1 MRSSKLIT
9 IGTSAV
15 VAGVLMLGLA
25 YMTSGT
31 ANAGNIIV
39 VPCDAT
45 ATATPQLGEIQA
57 AFQRPP
63 CTPTPIP
70 TETPGRLKT
79 QTPSATP
86 TATSTMAPST
96 PAATNTAAPTNTP
109 KPASGNEGVAVKP
122 PNTGSGGAAPGNGI
136 NWFLGLGALLVLAG
150 GGAALVGVKQRR

>member
-1 MRSSKLIT
+1 MRSNKFVT
-9 IGTSAV
+9 IGTAAIA
-15 VAGVLMLGLA
+15 AGVLMLGLA

-31 ANAGNIIV
+31 ASAGNI

-63 CTPTPIP
+63 CTSTPVP

-86 TATSTMAPST
+86 TATSTMVPST

-109 KPASGNEGVAVKP
+109 KPASANEGVALKP
-122 PNTGSGGAAPGNGI
+122 PNTGSGGAGSSNST

-150 GGAALVGVKQRR
+150 GGAALVGARRRR